1 MTPGLPAV
9 LAGDE
14 RLARLVGGGSE
25 RAFAILYERYHQR
38 LYRYVRAMLRH
49 DADAQDAL
57 QSALAKAFSALVED
71 RRDAPLRPWL
81 YRIAHNEAVSIM
93 RRRRPEVELSAVG
106 EQTSRSAE
114 EEAGERAALAQLVSD
129 LGQLTDRQRGALVMR
144 ELSGLTHAEIDAAL
158 ALDPGGAKQTIFE
171 ARRSLGEFAEGR
183 AMSCDDVCRA
193 ISDGGGRSLRGRG
206 IRAHLRDCGGCAAFA
221 AAIPARSRDLRAIA
235 PPLPAAAAAV
245 LLTRALGAGSG
256 SAGGASGV
264 VAAVAGKA
272 AGITLSSKVIA
283 GLAVVAV
290 AGAGAG
296 TAGLVSQPP
305 PATGHAQSA
314 GAARAGAVGRKH
326 RRSPLTATATLVA
339 PTSAGSSSGR
349 SGRQRVIA
357 PAHAAPAAHGHGR
370 SGRASGVHR
379 EAAHG
384 RAVHGARGHGHTP
397 HRQNAGGS
405 AVHGQS
411 THSRVAVVR
420 GPHASPA
427 HGSARQA
434 GTRGNVPGGRGITG
448 VTGATH
454 APKPASAHPGAA
466 VGHGTPAVIGNR
478 SRSSRAPS
486 ASTGAV
492 TSTSSPAGA
501 SRNKAK

>member
-1 MTPGLPAV
+1 V

-14 RLARLVGGGSE
+14 RLARLVAGGSE

-114 EEAGERAALAQLVSD
+114 EEAGERAALTQLVAD

-183 AMSCDDVCRA
+183 AMSCADVCRA

-221 AAIPARSRDLRAIA
+221 AAIPARSRDLRALA
-235 PPLPAAAAAV
+235 PPLPAGAAAA
-245 LLTRALGAGSG
+245 LLTRTLGAGSG

-290 AGAGAG
+290 AGAGVG

-305 PATGHAQSA
+305 PATGHAQPA
-314 GAARAGAVGRKH
+314 AAARAGAAGRKH
-326 RRSPLTATATLVA
+326 RRSPLTGTGPLVERT
-339 PTSAGSSSGR
+339 PAGSSSGR
-349 SGRQRVIA
+349 SGGGLVIT

-370 SGRASGVHR
+370 WGRASGAHR

-384 RAVHGARGHGHTP
+384 RAVHGSRGHRHIS

-411 THSRVAVVR
+411 THSRAAVVR
-420 GPHASPA
+420 GLHASPA
-427 HGSARQA
+427 HGS
-434 GTRGNVPGGRGITG
+434 GTRAGAHANVPGARGIAGITG
-448 VTGATH
+448 APHG
-454 APKPASAHPGAA
+454 PKPAPAHPRVAVRHGNPAA
-466 VGHGTPAVIGNR
+466 IG
-478 SRSSRAPS
+478 
-486 ASTGAV
+486 
-492 TSTSSPAGA
+492 STSSPAGA
-501 SRNKAK
+501 PRNKAK